1 MVLSLVSGFGDD
13 KSLQN
18 DTRDLSNSNDSRLDT
33 ETIISDQLNKF
44 LNTIALS
51 DAEVKQRNAVI
62 LEDLEKVIRPLLQR
76 CKLYTFGSTETGLGL
91 KNADTDIYL
100 NPGKPIVDNAFSPI
114 GPHVA
119 RLSNLLST
127 IAKLLYEYPKVFG
140 CIISVSSARV
150 PIIKFQHIP
159 TKVSC
164 DLSFTSL
171 IGVKNS
177 KLIKYYLSIDSRFR
191 HLMIII
197 KYWVQH
203 CGTKSALCINN
214 YTLNLLFIFFL
225 QNVKLVPSIYDLQ
238 RQCAKPF
245 LLNSWQVN
253 FSEQC
258 PYFHS
263 DQDFEKKSI
272 PELLGEFF
280 KFYANYDFENNLICP
295 LTGKSYG
302 RDIIIEKIPSF
313 LFRYSNYLNCEKD
326 PKQLEVFTAMCVQD
340 PFELNYNV
348 SRAVVKSHVEKFQIF
363 CSVGSL
369 MVQESAKNSY
379 RNFFS
384 QLFPEMNISDI
395 LSSTESFNISFEAAE
410 FLISNIIGKRCYED
424 FIRYQHQ
431 KWFEYMFDSI
441 MIFIKKVLNFDVVS
455 DDVSYQFCNDEEN
468 AEHPVISIKCNGKFI
483 EALFN
488 RIKSDNTAKGVRD
501 PLKRRIAISKAKL
514 SVLNNS
520 KKSPETDDAS
530 VEKEFKFKFKAFKR
544 TSPTVHIYMI
554 FFNDGGDKK
563 LFKHSLL
570 DIFNTTMRSLLKK
583 SFKHNISSKKL

>member
-1 MVLSLVSGFGDD
+1 MISNGRQTKNRKNNEVIFECISNVIDIPVLINYLTVNYGPIADHHLISNEKGKQLCIRFLHEETVEKLFSQRHQFNNMVLSLVSGFGDD
-13 KSLQN
+13 KSLKN
-18 DTRDLSNSNDSRLDT
+18 DTRDRSNDNNSKLDS
-33 ETIISDQLNKF
+33 EISNQLNKF

-62 LEDLEKVIRPLLQR
+62 LDDLEKVIRPLLQR

-100 NPGKPIVDNAFSPI
+100 NPGKPIVDNAFSPV
-114 GPHVA
+114 GPHV
-119 RLSNLLST
+119 
-127 IAKLLYEYPKVFG
+127 
-140 CIISVSSARV
+140 
-150 PIIKFQHIP
+150 
-159 TKVSC
+159 
-164 DLSFTSL
+164 
-171 IGVKNS
+171 
-177 KLIKYYLSIDSRFR
+177 
-191 HLMIII
+191 
-197 KYWVQH
+197 
-203 CGTKSALCINN
+203 
-214 YTLNLLFIFFL
+214 
-225 QNVKLVPSIYDLQ
+225 NVKLVPSVYDLQ

-258 PYFHS
+258 PYFNS
-263 DQDFEKKSI
+263 DQYFEKKSI

-302 RDIIIEKIPSF
+302 RDIMFEKIPSF

-326 PKQLEVFTAMCVQD
+326 PKPLEVLTAMCVQD

-348 SRAVVKSHVEKFQIF
+348 SRAVVKSHVEKFKIF

-379 RNFFS
+379 RNFLS

-395 LSSTESFNISFEAAE
+395 LSNTESFNISFEAAE
-410 FLISNIIGKRCYED
+410 FLVINVIGKCRYKD

-431 KWFEYMFDSI
+431 KWFKYMFDSI
-441 MIFIKKVLNFDVVS
+441 MIFFKRVLNFDVVN

-468 AEHPVISIKCNGKFI
+468 VEHPVISIKCNGKFI
-483 EALFN
+483 ETLFN
-488 RIKSDNTAKGVRD
+488 RIESDNTAKDFGD
-501 PLKRRIAISKAKL
+501 PLERQIAISKAKL
-514 SVLNNS
+514 SLLNNS

-530 VEKEFKFKFKAFKR
+530 AEKEFKFKFKAFKR
-544 TSPTVHIYMI
+544 MSPTVHIYMI

-563 LFKHSLL
+563 LFKHSLPA
-570 DIFNTTMRSLLKK
+570 IVNTTMRSLLKR
-583 SFKHNISSKKL
+583 SFRHNVKAKK